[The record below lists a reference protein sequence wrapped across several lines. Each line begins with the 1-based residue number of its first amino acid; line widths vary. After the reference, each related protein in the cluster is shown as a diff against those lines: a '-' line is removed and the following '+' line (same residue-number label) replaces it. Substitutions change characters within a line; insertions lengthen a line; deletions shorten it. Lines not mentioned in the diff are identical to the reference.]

1 MSAIKEKLYISAEKP
16 FVLNDTD
23 RFWMILSGEATI
35 FYTDIDENGDYQT
48 RLTHLYTVKKGEILF
63 SLLTPQFTDT
73 TRLVAFSSG
82 ATLLA
87 INKADLLDMDHF
99 FLKNMIDKW
108 IAKTSAAVI
117 TANTPRVYTPLDAFS
132 TATLAANTIAF
143 PSSGISWIHLLRGE
157 LGLFAGSTPVS
168 CTKYPDFLAPV
179 SNKLWLK
186 AETADTEIKVL
197 STREMLLQDEI
208 YLLLSLSK
216 LEQFFYTQLKT
227 AIDTQKA
234 EESSH
239 LSEKRI
245 YETVGLENTLGKI
258 QSVVSGNRKQAGPGI
273 NQTQQKQTILF
284 QTCRLIGNQIGL
296 KLEEPKYVES
306 HQNNVT
312 NQLHIIAKSSKL
324 RVRKIILRDT
334 WWKDENGPLLAFT
347 KTDKQPVALLQKT
360 PTSYSLHNLST
371 GAESVV
377 NHAIADALEPIGYMF
392 FAGFDGQMSSVR
404 KVLSFAI
411 KGVENNAKLLILA
424 ALAGSLIGLLVPILS
439 GVMYDEVVPTADRSL
454 HVEVFG
460 ILIMIGLVKAGL
472 QLVEGVLQLRVESK
486 SSINL
491 QAGVMDHMLRLPVT
505 FYKKFT
511 AGDLTN
517 RVLSI
522 NAIRQIVSNTLMTAV
537 LSGAFS
543 SVNLILLFY
552 YDSSLAWVGVGL
564 GAIAA
569 VFITA
574 IGWLKLSYDRQV
586 AKYQGDIQGFLFEF
600 LSGIA
605 KIRITGGERRVF
617 ALWADKFST
626 LKRLAF
632 NSGSY
637 QNFVETF
644 NASYPLLTSIFFFSF
659 LYYTVLHADTTAT
672 KSMLSV
678 GVFMAFITSFNQ
690 FLNDSLR
697 LSMALIT
704 SLNVVTLYERV
715 EPILAAETESAE
727 QSVDPGEL
735 TGELEMNSVTFRYQA
750 DQPPVLHNV
759 TFKIKPGEM
768 VAFVGSSGSGKSTI
782 MRLLLG
788 FEKAETGSVYYD
800 GNAYDLMNKELVRR
814 QIGVVLQNGALMS
827 GSIFQNIIGNSEL
840 TLDDAWEAARMAGM
854 EEDIKHMPMEM
865 HTVVSEG
872 AGTFSGG
879 QRQRLMIAR
888 AIAHKPRLL
897 FMDEATSAL
906 DNRTQSTVSQSL
918 DKLQATRI
926 IIAHRL
932 STIKN
937 ADRIYVLDKGTIVE
951 TGTYDELMEKDA
963 LFAQLA
969 KRQIA

>member
-1 MSAIKEKLYISAEKP
+1 MSTIKEKIYINAEKP
-16 FVLNDTD
+16 FILNDTD
-23 RFWMILSGEATI
+23 RFWVILSGEANV
-35 FYTDIDENGDYQT
+35 FYTNISENGDYQT
-48 RLTHLYTVKKGEILF
+48 RLNHLFTAKKGEILF
-63 SLLTPQFTDT
+63 SLLTPQSADS
-73 TRLVAFSSG
+73 TRLVVFANE
-82 ATLLA
+82 ATLLS
-87 INKADLLDMDHF
+87 IDKVDLLDMDHF
-99 FLKNMIDKW
+99 FLKNMVDKW
-108 IAKTSAAVI
+108 ISKTSSAVLS
-117 TANTPRVYTPLDAFS
+117 TNTPRVYTPLDEF
-132 TATLAANTIAF
+132 TNTTLAASAVAF
-143 PSSGISWIHLLRGE
+143 PSSGISWIHLLQGE
-157 LGLFAGSTPVS
+157 LSIFAGSTQVS
-168 CTKYPDFLAPV
+168 YAKYPDFLAPV

-186 AETADTEIKVL
+186 AETNNTAVQVL
-197 STREMLLQDEI
+197 STREMLRQDDV

-216 LEQFFYTQLKT
+216 LERYFYSRIKT
-227 AIDTQKA
+227 AIDDQQV
-234 EESSH
+234 EESTH
-239 LSEKRI
+239 LAKKR
-245 YETVGLENTLGKI
+245 TLEALDLEDTLGKI
-258 QSVVSGNRKQAGPGI
+258 RSVVSGNSQGARPSA
-273 NQTQQKQTILF
+273 NREQQQQNSLF
-284 QTCRLIGNQIGL
+284 LTCRLISDQLGL
-296 KLEEPKYVES
+296 RLVEPKYVES
-306 HQNNVT
+306 HQNNVS

-347 KTDKQPVALLQKT
+347 KTDKHPVALLQKT
-360 PTSYSLHNLST
+360 SSSYTIHDLST
-371 GAESVV
+371 GTESTV
-377 NHAIADALEPIGYMF
+377 NHEIADSLEPIGYMF
-392 FAGFDGQMSSVR
+392 FAGFDGKMSSVR

-411 KGVENNAKLLILA
+411 KGVENNAKLLILS
-424 ALAGSLIGLLVPILS
+424 ALAGSVIGLLIPILS
-439 GVMYDEVVPTADRSL
+439 GAMYDEVVPTADRSL
-454 HVEVFG
+454 HLQVFV
-460 ILIMIGLVKAGL
+460 IMLMIGLIKAGL
-472 QLVEGVLQLRVESK
+472 QLVEGVLQLRVETK

-522 NAIRQIVSNTLMTAV
+522 NSIRQIVSSTLMTAV

-552 YDSSLAWVGVGL
+552 YDSGLAWVGVGL
-564 GAIAA
+564 GALAAA
-569 VFITA
+569 VIGI
-574 IGWLKLSYDRQV
+574 IGWLKLKYDREV
-586 AKYQGDIQGFLFEF
+586 STLQGNIQGFLFEF
-600 LSGIA
+600 LSGIT

-626 LKRLAF
+626 LKRLSF

-659 LYYTVLHADTTAT
+659 LYYTVLHADTT

-704 SLNVVTLYERV
+704 SLNVITLYERV
-715 EPILAAETESAE
+715 EPILSAETESAE

-735 TGELEMNSVTFRYQA
+735 AGELEMNSVTFRYKD
-750 DQPPVLHNV
+750 DQPPVLQNI

-768 VAFVGSSGSGKSTI
+768 VAFVGASGSGKSTI

-788 FEKAETGSVYYD
+788 FEKAEAGSIYYD

-865 HTVVSEG
+865 HTMVSEG

-937 ADRIYVLDKGTIVE
+937 ADRIYVMDKGTIAE
-951 TGTYDELMEKDA
+951 TGTYDELMEKDS